1 MIDRIYILELYS
13 ITKRVEGNAG
23 QILDEAPKN
32 KPYNTVKTVFFSVFK
47 LVIFSCKHSSVLV
60 IFVSKMLN
68 RIVLFFIFLGIFSAS
83 FAVGAEVQVS
93 EEESAIVLEQFE
105 SLIGNIDAVG
115 IFVHNVSLAL
125 PMFIPGFGIAWGAF
139 AAFSTGMAFS
149 VLQNAN
155 PILENIPS
163 LTVLFMSPFGLMEV
177 AAYSIAMSRSYM
189 IVHKIIK
196 RIPIRPDFRVI
207 GLEMA
212 ILVGLLL
219 TGGFVEYFFIES
231 ITTDMP
237 KI

>member
-1 MIDRIYILELYS
+1 M
-13 ITKRVEGNAG
+13 
-23 QILDEAPKN
+23 
-32 KPYNTVKTVFFSVFK
+32 
-47 LVIFSCKHSSVLV
+47 

-68 RIVLFFIFLGIFSAS
+68 RIVLFFVFLGIFSAS

-93 EEESAIVLEQFE
+93 EEESEIVLEQFE
-105 SLIGNIDAVG
+105 ILIAEIDAVG
-115 IFVHNVSLAL
+115 IFVHNTSLAL

-149 VLQNAN
+149 VLQVAN
-155 PILENIPS
+155 PMLENIPS

-189 IVHKIIK
+189 IVHKMIK
-196 RIPIRPDFRVI
+196 KLPIRPDFRII
-207 GLEMA
+207 GLEVV

-219 TGGFVEYFFIES
+219 AAGFIEYYFLENLP
-231 ITTDMP
+231 TDMP